1 MSASNENPLSAR
13 ELLKKVRRIEIITRR
28 LVQDQMAGSY
38 HSVFKGRGMSFDEV
52 RPYQQGDEVRL
63 IDWNVT
69 ARTGDPYVKEFVE
82 ERELNVVIAV
92 DVSSSMSTGSGASSR
107 RDVAAEIAATV
118 ALSAIHN
125 GDRVGLLLFAEGFR
139 FYIPPKRT
147 KGHGLRVIR
156 EVLAATPPTGA
167 GTNLQEAMAYL
178 GLILKRRS
186 VVFLVSDFLEFDGM
200 EKEIRTLARRHDI
213 IPLHVR
219 DPLEIDPPE
228 YGALMGEDPEKGVR
242 RLLPFGFSS
251 YRNAFAEAV
260 RAQIAQVEQTF
271 QRAGTSVVPVN
282 LGESPI
288 RPMLRYFKLRAKGR

>member
-1 MSASNENPLSAR
+1 MSDHSDSSLSAR
-13 ELLKKVRRIEIITRR
+13 ELLQKVRRIEIITRR

-52 RPYQQGDEVRL
+52 RPYQPGDEVRL

-107 RDVAAEIAATV
+107 RDAAAEIAATV

-125 GDRVGLLLFAEGFR
+125 GDRVGLLLFAEGYRSFV
-139 FYIPPKRT
+139 PPKRT
-147 KGHGLRVIR
+147 RGHGLRVIR
-156 EVLAATPPTGA
+156 EVLAANPPRSA
-167 GTNLQEAMAYL
+167 GTNLKEAIAYL

-186 VVFLVSDFLEFDGM
+186 VVFLVSDFLDVAGM
-200 EKEIRTLARRHDI
+200 EREIRTLARRHDV
-213 IPLHVR
+213 IPLHVQ
-219 DPLEIDPPE
+219 DPLELEPPE
-228 YGALMGEDPEKGVR
+228 LGALMGEDPEVGAR
-242 RLLPFGFSS
+242 QLLPFGFAS
-251 YRNAFAEAV
+251 YRQAFASAV
-260 RAQIAQVEQTF
+260 RAQITEVEQVF
-271 QRAGTSVVPVN
+271 QSAGTSVVPVL